1 MLCRDMMGFEL
12 DNINYTVYWHS
23 WKSGVCGIKKKFTH
37 YISNVFTGQKFKT
50 GGELIDEQGTEPWEL
65 VMLRHSLLSAH
76 LMNGKGSVEQ
86 AKKKS

>member
-1 MLCRDMMGFEL
+1 M
-12 DNINYTVYWHS
+12 
-23 WKSGVCGIKKKFTH
+23 
-37 YISNVFTGQKFKT
+37 FTGQKFKT

-86 AKKKS
+86 AKKNHNTTILLNSVPDEILTAVC